1 MQRAA
6 LAAALLVALTL
17 ALPLAAASPGTVTV
31 TVSYEVWGGY
41 TGSYTPLVYAA
52 NGTANLPWTLTL
64 AYEPNATVSALPG
77 LVLVYEPNATVSAR
91 SYPPTEYGALA
102 GASLDYDPLLYGFR
116 SQVILGNA
124 TFRLNVHVR
133 VLKGNNTL
141 IPDFDVPYK
150 VNGTARVARRGEDV
164 LEWTFSWIELLLA
177 DPLALEF
184 PREVEG
190 CTLLNSSTVYA
201 DPRVQTD
208 VWIYYGYGEA
218 PTPTQQPPSQP
229 GQQPGGGGA
238 GATPSVSP
246 LERAISEAVWRF
258 KLFLAWVL
266 EWLARLPVLPNLL
279 LLLLGLLLI
288 ALGLYL
294 WWRSRRFVLVIE
306 AKG

>member
-6 LAAALLVALTL
+6 PAAALLALTL
-17 ALPLAAASPGTVTV
+17 ALPLAFASPDQVTV
-31 TVSYEVWGGY
+31 AVTYEVWGGY
-41 TGSYTPLVYAA
+41 TSSSYALVYEV
-52 NGTANLPWTLTL
+52 GGLANLPWTL
-64 AYEPNATVSALPG
+64 A
-77 LVLVYEPNATVSAR
+77 LVYEPNATVSAR
-91 SYPPTEYGALA
+91 SYPPTEYGVLA
-102 GASLDYDPLLYGFR
+102 GACLDYDPLVYGLQ

-141 IPDFDVPYK
+141 LPDFDVPYK

-164 LEWTFSWIELLLA
+164 IEWTFSWIEMLVR

-184 PREVEG
+184 PKEVEG
-190 CTLLNSSTVYA
+190 CTLLNSTTVYA

-208 VWIYYGYGEA
+208 VWVYYAYGEA
-218 PTPTQQPPSQP
+218 PPPTQPPSQP

-238 GATPSVSP
+238 AAVPSESP

-258 KLFLAWVL
+258 RQFLAWVL
-266 EWLARLPVLPNLL
+266 EQLARLPAPPSLL
-279 LLLLGLLLI
+279 LLLLGLLLV
-288 ALGLYL
+288 ALGAYL
-294 WWRSRRFVLVIE
+294 WWWRSRRFVLVIE